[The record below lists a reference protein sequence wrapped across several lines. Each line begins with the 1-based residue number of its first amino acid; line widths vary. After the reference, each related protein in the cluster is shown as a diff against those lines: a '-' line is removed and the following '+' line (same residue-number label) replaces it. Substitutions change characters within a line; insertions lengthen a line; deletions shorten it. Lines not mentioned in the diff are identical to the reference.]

1 MSVCTWCPVP
11 QCHGLAPRPH
21 AVPSLCRPA
30 VLNKRVAL
38 ICLPP
43 ERYIVPAG
51 TTCEIAGFGE
61 TRGTAVGSPT
71 TVSHCDGVPYLGQSL
86 PQHPQGHGI
95 PLPTSTHGI
104 PLPMASLSQGIF
116 LLMESPR
123 SWQPPAHSSPF
134 RSISLPVASPTHA
147 TPHLPLSHA
156 HTCLAAALSPQ
167 AQRMATC

>member
-1 MSVCTWCPVP
+1 M
-11 QCHGLAPRPH
+11 
-21 AVPSLCRPA
+21 
-30 VLNKRVAL
+30 LNKRVAL

-95 PLPTSTHGI
+95 PLP
-104 PLPMASLSQGIF
+104 MASLSQGIF
-116 LLMESPR
+116 LLMEPPC
-123 SWQPPAHSSPF
+123 SWQPPAHVIPF
-134 RSISLPVASPTHA
+134 P
-147 TPHLPLSHA
+147 
-156 HTCLAAALSPQ
+156 
-167 AQRMATC
+167 

>member
-1 MSVCTWCPVP
+1 M
-11 QCHGLAPRPH
+11 
-21 AVPSLCRPA
+21 
-30 VLNKRVAL
+30 LNKRVAL

-71 TVSHCDGVPYLGQSL
+71 TVSHCAGVPYLGQSL

-123 SWQPPAHSSPF
+123 SWQPPAHVIPF
-134 RSISLPVASPTHA
+134 P
-147 TPHLPLSHA
+147 
-156 HTCLAAALSPQ
+156 
-167 AQRMATC
+167 